1 MLCKRSHRFRRSDRQ
16 ESPSVRR
23 RARMHVDREASK
35 VGDPRKKVL
44 QKFDFFN
51 VKAFRKGALVCIS
64 ERTDAIQNLLALLGQ
79 NDLVDSSIGATS
91 APLDE
96 TTTFKPIQH
105 CNDPTRPHPDLPAES
120 TLTDP
125 RITADQAEQARIGG
139 SDIQGLQFALET
151 ARGIG
156 AELRQEEGDSMMW
169 LRR

>member
-1 MLCKRSHRFRRSDRQ
+1 M
-16 ESPSVRR
+16 
-23 RARMHVDREASK
+23 
-35 VGDPRKKVL
+35 
-44 QKFDFFN
+44 
-51 VKAFRKGALVCIS
+51 CIS

-79 NDLVDSSIGATS
+79 NDLMDSSIGATS

-105 CNDPTRPHPDLPAES
+105 CNDPTRPHPYLPTES
-120 TLTDP
+120 TLADP
-125 RITADQAEQARIGG
+125 RRAADQAEQARVRRG
-139 SDIQGLQFALET
+139 DIQCLQFALET